1 MTFPYRLVATDLD
14 GTLLRGDDT
23 VSQRTRDALAAAT
36 AAGAAHIIVT
46 GRAVPWTRHIL
57 DDLGY
62 EGLAVCGQGAQVYHA
77 GEHRLLTSLTLDRQ
91 LAGVALSKIEAEV
104 GPLALAAS
112 RDGLDGE
119 VLVGAG
125 YRLQEGPLP
134 VVAFE
139 DPSELWSAPLN
150 KVYIQHPVL
159 DDDAL
164 AKVARATVGSLVDVV
179 MAGPGIVEILPL
191 GLTKA
196 TGLSLAARRLGLRA
210 ADTIAFGDMP
220 NDIPMFGWAAHG
232 VAMANAHEELKAV
245 AHEITASNE
254 QDGIAVVLEQLLQG
268 RRAAVLRRMRGS
280 NARGVFGPDHGLA
293 SRCLTTRP
301 ILREGAARADTR
313 SKRPPPDS
321 CLRAASRSGRW
332 LLRCLP
338 GAALLGARRT
348 RAHTLGHRRAPLPV
362 GGVDRTGVRRLNYCA
377 PGGASVPLIFEAGQ
391 HTVLRPPL
399 DHDACSCPSPRTTL
413 RLKVYVPRAAATPR
427 NSSARC
433 SWPRA
438 VVIPPQVE
446 LRRGRPAEVAWA

>member
-14 GTLLRGDDT
+14 GTLLRGDET
-23 VSQRTRDALAAAT
+23 VSERTRDALAAAT

-62 EGLAVCGQGAQVYHA
+62 DGLAVCGQGAQVYHA
-77 GEHRLLTSLTLDRQ
+77 GEHRLLTSVTLDRQ
-91 LAGVALSKIEAEV
+91 LAGLAISKIEAEV

-125 YRLQEGPLP
+125 YRVQESPLP

-139 DPSELWSAPLN
+139 DPSELWSAPIN
-150 KVYIQHPVL
+150 KVYIQHPGL

-179 MAGPGIVEILPL
+179 MAGPGVVEILPL
-191 GLTKA
+191 GLSKA

-254 QDGIAVVLEQLLQG
+254 DDGIAVVLEQLLQG
-268 RRAAVLRRMRGS
+268 
-280 NARGVFGPDHGLA
+280 
-293 SRCLTTRP
+293 
-301 ILREGAARADTR
+301 
-313 SKRPPPDS
+313 
-321 CLRAASRSGRW
+321 
-332 LLRCLP
+332 
-338 GAALLGARRT
+338 
-348 RAHTLGHRRAPLPV
+348 
-362 GGVDRTGVRRLNYCA
+362 
-377 PGGASVPLIFEAGQ
+377 
-391 HTVLRPPL
+391 
-399 DHDACSCPSPRTTL
+399 
-413 RLKVYVPRAAATPR
+413 
-427 NSSARC
+427 
-433 SWPRA
+433 
-438 VVIPPQVE
+438 
-446 LRRGRPAEVAWA
+446 